1 MNVTRLMGSEC
12 LECQQC
18 DFELNAGR
26 NREPL
31 LHVALVCFFLYF
43 TTSLGRGSRPIFMS
57 VSVCLLA
64 CLRNDSINL
73 SVNVTSGRGSVLP
86 WWR

>member
-1 MNVTRLMGSEC
+1 MGSEC

-31 LHVALVCFFLYF
+31 LHVALVCFFPCILLHR
-43 TTSLGRGSRPIFMS
+43 LGRGSKPIFMS